1 MTSGHTL
8 RMALTIEDIKKVEKI
23 KWFQFFFVPL
33 HPIMG
38 RKIVLLMI
46 LALQTVA
53 SVAQESANEKQ
64 ARRIFNQ
71 AYSQVF
77 GEQGAS
83 LHYDVN
89 IVGIYKTK
97 GDITFKG
104 KKQKFVDEKVN
115 TWNDG
120 VTAYMAFRKKK
131 EVQIHAANSD
141 KKDKYSGKFKFELDD
156 FDYSIQE
163 DKGLFLLTLK
173 QKKHAKGTIKV
184 VKAWVTKK
192 GYEPVRLRIKV
203 AFIWTTI
210 KVSNFKSGGISD
222 DIFIF
227 PRNQYKDWKFI
238 DKRKE

>member
-1 MTSGHTL
+1 
-8 RMALTIEDIKKVEKI
+8 
-23 KWFQFFFVPL
+23 
-33 HPIMG
+33 MG
-38 RKIVLLMI
+38 RKIVLLVI
-46 LALQTVA
+46 VALQTLVLG
-53 SVAQESANEKQ
+53 AQETANERQ

-71 AYSQVF
+71 AYQQVF

-89 IVGIYKTK
+89 IIGVYKTK

-104 KKQKFVDEKVN
+104 KKQKFVDERVN

-131 EVQIHAANSD
+131 EVHIHAANSD
-141 KKDKYSGKFKFELDD
+141 KKDKYSGKFKFNLED
-156 FDYSIQE
+156 FDYNISE
-163 DKGLFLLTLK
+163 DDGLFLLTLK

-203 AFIWTTI
+203 AFIWTTV
-210 KVSNFKSGGISD
+210 KVSNFRSGGITD
-222 DIFIF
+222 DVFVF
-227 PRNQYKDWKFI
+227 PRNQYKDWQFI
-238 DKRKE
+238 DKRNE

>member
-1 MTSGHTL
+1 
-8 RMALTIEDIKKVEKI
+8 
-23 KWFQFFFVPL
+23 
-33 HPIMG
+33 MG
-38 RKIVLLMI
+38 RKIVLLVI
-46 LALQTVA
+46 VALQTLVLG
-53 SVAQESANEKQ
+53 AQETANERQ

-71 AYSQVF
+71 AYQQVF

-89 IVGIYKTK
+89 IIGVYKTK

-104 KKQKFVDEKVN
+104 KKQKFVDERVN

-131 EVQIHAANSD
+131 EVHIHAANSD
-141 KKDKYSGKFKFELDD
+141 KKDKYSGKFKFNLEDFSYNISEDD
-156 FDYSIQE
+156 
-163 DKGLFLLTLK
+163 GLFLLTLK

-203 AFIWTTI
+203 AFIWTTVKI
-210 KVSNFKSGGISD
+210 SNFRSGGIID
-222 DIFIF
+222 DVFVF
-227 PRNQYKDWKFI
+227 PRNQYKDWQFI
-238 DKRKE
+238 DKRNE